1 MASIGLVG
9 NAITNT
15 SVDAIPKKSLPIG
28 FDRIRWKLDR
38 MVSVANPVMA
48 YRLALIGL
56 VGNCRQ
62 TDGFAYNS
70 NRAYRLASIEFVGN
84 MADFS
89 TFVKAPMAYRLASIG
104 LVGNEIYMIMYA
116 KSRHLLFTD
125 WLRSD

>member
-1 MASIGLVG
+1 M
-9 NAITNT
+9 
-15 SVDAIPKKSLPIG
+15 
-28 FDRIRWKLDR
+28 
-38 MVSVANPVMA
+38 
-48 YRLALIGL
+48 
-56 VGNCRQ
+56 
-62 TDGFAYNS
+62 
-70 NRAYRLASIEFVGN
+70 AYRLASIGFVGN